1 MARRDAASAERV
13 GDEEAELAATQIQA
27 VQRGRAARHEL
38 ADKQAAAAKLQAV
51 HRGNAGR
58 QELASKQL
66 ASHFASGKND
76 EALEAFAA
84 LEEVRGQHTSNKF
97 NAALLVVW

>member
-1 MARRDAASAERV
+1 MFSQDRRKK
-13 GDEEAELAATQIQA
+13 G
-27 VQRGRAARHEL
+27 
-38 ADKQAAAAKLQAV
+38 
-51 HRGNAGR
+51 

-84 LEEVRGQHTSNKF
+84 LEEVRRANKF
-97 NAALLVVW
+97 KDAATFVFWWHPLYGTWLMYHKSALLHLHVSTYALSS